1 MCQVH
6 LPLVYSLP
14 IVLKQYGTFVVLE
27 HDVVSHRILAPWG
40 NCETISPVASHCP
53 GGWAEKVMAIKT
65 IYGLPIFLVVQES
78 INRHHNKLVL
88 PHFADC
94 CIACWLAVQVLPRWS
109 SWYSASI
116 ESMYS
121 VLYLCWVT
129 SYHRCDSSCLGGQ
142 QMPHWPTT
150 WLTLYCPPQVSVA
163 DSWSLKDTLLCIITN
178 FL

>member
-1 MCQVH
+1 MALLLFWNMMLSHIVSLH
-6 LPLVYSLP
+6 LEE
-14 IVLKQYGTFVVLE
+14 IVRPYHLWHHIVQG
-27 HDVVSHRILAPWG
+27 G
-40 NCETISPVASHCP
+40 